1 MSAHPPGSPRPSP
14 SSLPPSPWV
23 LTDTTTVDQAAAALA
38 RLEAWLVG
46 GEPAATADCAD
57 ALSRGEDDSVGVAR
71 WVGTLADRLC
81 HRIHEVDSWS

>member
-46 GEPAATADCAD
+46 GGAG
-57 ALSRGEDDSVGVAR
+57 R
-71 WVGTLADRLC
+71 DR
-81 HRIHEVDSWS
+81 